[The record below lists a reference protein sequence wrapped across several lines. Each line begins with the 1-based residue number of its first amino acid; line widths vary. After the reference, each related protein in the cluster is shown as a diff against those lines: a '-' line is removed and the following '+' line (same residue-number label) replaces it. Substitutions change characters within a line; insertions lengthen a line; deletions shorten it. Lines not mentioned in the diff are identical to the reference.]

1 MDNVT
6 LFEGIPIPSHP
17 WINFKLDLRSFDSA
31 TWIAF
36 GECASK
42 CEHIA
47 KTPLR
52 PEVSRKL
59 HEIYLAKGIQA
70 TTAIEGNTLTE
81 DEVREALRK
90 ELKVPPSKRYLAQ
103 EVENIIQAANTIM
116 RRIVEREEPPVTP
129 TLVREYNALVLAKLE
144 VPDEFPVGQYRRYF
158 VGVGGYRGPDPNL
171 IAPLVERLCRFLD
184 EMGQEL
190 DKSYGRTITAIL
202 KAVFAHLYLAWIHPF
217 GDGNGRTARLL
228 ELDILL
234 RSGIPAPAAHL
245 LSNHYNATRN
255 DYYRQLDLAGKKSDP
270 TGFVRYAVMGFRDGL
285 RQQLDRINEE
295 VTTVV
300 WEYFVHESFKGMRT
314 NTAHRQRDAVLDIS
328 QHPTPVR
335 MNEIPVLTDRLR
347 NAYRGK
353 TNKTVSRDIKRI
365 LSMNLLVYDP
375 QKKCYSANRNLI
387 GSLLPFT
394 RD

>member
-1 MDNVT
+1 
-6 LFEGIPIPSHP
+6 LSR
-17 WINFKLDLRSFDSA
+17 FKVESA
-31 TWIAF
+31 
-36 GECASK
+36 
-42 CEHIA
+42 EHIT

-52 PEVSRKL
+52 HEASRKL

-81 DEVREALRK
+81 DEVREAIRK

-116 RRIVEREEPPVTP
+116 RRIVERQEPPVTP
-129 TLVREYNALVLAKLE
+129 KLIREYNAFVLAKLE
-144 VPDEFPVGQYRRYF
+144 VPDEFPVGEYRRYS

-171 IAPLVERLCRFLD
+171 IAPLMERLCRFLD

-190 DKSYGRTITAIL
+190 DKSYDRTITAIL

-270 TGFVRYAVMGFRDGL
+270 TGFVRYAVLGFRDGL
-285 RQQLDRINEE
+285 CQQLDRINEE
-295 VTTVV
+295 VTAVV

-328 QHPTPVR
+328 QHSTPVR
-335 MNEIPVLTDRLR
+335 KDDIPVLTDRLR

-353 TNKTVSRDIKRI
+353 TNKTVSRDIKKI
-365 LSMNLLVYDP
+365 LSMDLLVYDP
-375 QKKCYSANRNLI
+375 QKKCYSPNRDLI